1 MVDAE
6 FVIPWI
12 EKAESDISSAR
23 HLAENMRPAPAE
35 IVCFHC
41 QQAAE
46 KYLKAFLVYNDQ
58 EPPKAHDLIELAKL
72 CNNFN
77 PDFLLLIP
85 KCEYL
90 LPFASR
96 TRYPGASDPED
107 TDMKRALVYSQD
119 IIEFVKSRMP
129 LQLKAQEEEKS
140 LG

>member
-1 MVDAE
+1 MVDPE
-6 FVIPWI
+6 FVTPWMQ
-12 EKAESDISSAR
+12 KADNDILAAR
-23 HLAENMRPAPAE
+23 HLAENMYPAPVE
-35 IVCFHC
+35 IICFHC

-58 EPPKAHDLIELAKL
+58 EPPKTHDLVELAKL
-72 CNNFN
+72 CNNYN
-77 PDFLLLIP
+77 PDFLLLLP

-107 TDMKRALVYSQD
+107 VDMKKALVYSHG
-119 IIEFVKSRMP
+119 IIEFVKSKIPFLPKMH
-129 LQLKAQEEEKS
+129 EEEEN

>member
-6 FVIPWI
+6 FVMPWI
-12 EKAESDISSAR
+12 EKAENDISSAR
-23 HLAENMRPAPAE
+23 YLAENMRPAPAE
-35 IVCFHC
+35 IICFHC

-58 EPPKAHDLIELAKL
+58 EPPKTHDLIELAKL

-77 PDFLLLIP
+77 PDFSLLIP

-107 TDMKRALVYSQD
+107 ADIKRALVYSQN
-119 IIEFVKSRMP
+119 IIEFVKSKMP
-129 LQLKAQEEEKS
+129 FQFKTKDGEKN

>member
-6 FVIPWI
+6 FILPWI
-12 EKAESDISSAR
+12 QKAENDISSAH
-23 HLAENMRPAPAE
+23 HLAKSMYPVPTE

-58 EPPKAHDLIELAKL
+58 EPPKTHDLIELAKL
-72 CNNFN
+72 CNSFN
-77 PDFLLLIP
+77 TDFSSIFP

-96 TRYPGASDPED
+96 TRYPDANDPED
-107 TDMKRALVYSQD
+107 EDMKKALVYVQD
-119 IIEFVKSRMP
+119 IIEFVKSKLP
-129 LQLKAQEEEKS
+129 
-140 LG
+140 